1 MVLGDSSG
9 RGGLDS
15 PVGLEDEEERQA
27 VALSLEGVEE
37 NENEE
42 EDIDKETVGRKVE
55 KTFLE
60 TFKH

>member
-1 MVLGDSSG
+1 MTDFVPQKMKMYLTIDLLQEMG
-9 RGGLDS
+9 
-15 PVGLEDEEERQA
+15 
-27 VALSLEGVEE
+27 